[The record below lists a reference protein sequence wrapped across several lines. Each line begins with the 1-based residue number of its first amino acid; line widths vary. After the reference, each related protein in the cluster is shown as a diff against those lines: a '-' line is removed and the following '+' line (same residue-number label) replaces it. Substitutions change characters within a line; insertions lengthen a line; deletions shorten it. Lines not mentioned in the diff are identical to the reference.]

1 MQNDSKVNKISLGVV
16 PCTIF
21 IDVTT
26 WKPQEES
33 MSKLKEY
40 IISYHDS
47 IHWSAGTWLIDLV
60 TGNMLESLAKQ
71 FEQQGRF
78 IAKVGDFH
86 TNRFS
91 FVCLF
96 LHCSHSRGKHNCF
109 ECRKPHSKENTCTIF
124 LRWNIVNIRDQKSLE
139 MFHDM
144 IRERYRDGLLWDYNP
159 VPCKGLSVV
168 LV

>member
-1 MQNDSKVNKISLGVV
+1 MQNDSKVYKISLGVV

-86 TNRFS
+86 INRLS

-124 LRWNIVNIRDQKSLE
+124 LRWNIVNIRDQKRLE
-139 MFHDM
+139 MWHDM
-144 IRERYRDGLLWDYNP
+144 IRERYRDGLLWDYDP